1 MEIEK
6 LKCPICKNAYDSSL
20 HIPKILIN
28 CGHTICSFCISLKI
42 HENEEHKIIC
52 PNDLIIYNNITSVN
66 LFPTNRSLLDLIEIE
81 KKNNNKNNLEIE
93 IEEIHTPPE
102 LMTPQSTT
110 SLSSDFLRKSN
121 SLRNSLK
128 KIPSNICLNHSLPLN
143 VICIDEKIKICSQCA
158 LQSNHFNHQ
167 IITDDEFMNQIDN
180 LIDLFQDVDN
190 NCQKYSNKENI
201 STSFVLNNLC
211 SKIKLMKENMD
222 KNINELIDNINKQK
236 NIVFDYLE
244 ERKNEI
250 KKKFNST
257 SYDIRQLIEQT
268 NTWMNFVQNKLSI
281 LNDIKDPSI
290 ECIKLIDDDPNKN
303 NLKLIQT
310 GRQLNDRFSFIQQ
323 LENIIKD
330 LELFEEKGISIEFNK
345 KLVNE
350 IIISKPVFDNKI
362 VKTNLFNISENIEL
376 VNKLNLKNYIFEN
389 YNSNIVLN
397 YIMNEQE
404 DNNLSESK
412 QYKLLNRESNLT
424 TEKIINDLNE
434 LEHNISE
441 KNSFTNELENN
452 FEKKSKS
459 FFNAS
464 QDEGNIF
471 KDSNN
476 INENLN
482 SFNISRINLSTDNTK
497 EKLRKKTSNHS
508 PLNKQK
514 STTPDKDKIIFIK
527 TQLKN
532 EMANFSRIDIGD
544 EGINIICSFFK
555 NKPGIKYKELKFVK
569 SNLTNEGVNTLIDGI
584 KNYNIKIQNLNI
596 SNNGLNDKCGN
607 SIINLLKYNYCS
619 LRTFY
624 LSNNSFTVNMKEKI
638 KSYSTNVGIGN
649 VKIFI

>member
-52 PNDLIIYNNITSVN
+52 PNDLIIYNNITSVD
-66 LFPTNRSLLDLIEIE
+66 LFTKNRSLLDLIEIE

-190 NCQKYSNKENI
+190 NCQKYSKKENI
-201 STSFVLNNLC
+201 STSFILNNLC

-222 KNINELIDNINKQK
+222 KNIYELIDNINKQK

-257 SYDIRQLIEQT
+257 SYDIKQLIEQT

-323 LENIIKD
+323 IENIIND

-376 VNKLNLKNYIFEN
+376 VNKLHLKNYIFEN

-459 FFNAS
+459 FFNVS
-464 QDEGNIF
+464 WQV
-471 KDSNN
+471 
-476 INENLN
+476 
-482 SFNISRINLSTDNTK
+482 
-497 EKLRKKTSNHS
+497 
-508 PLNKQK
+508 LNKF
-514 STTPDKDKIIFIK
+514 STLYHIT
-527 TQLKN
+527 
-532 EMANFSRIDIGD
+532 FSAPT
-544 EGINIICSFFK
+544 E
-555 NKPGIKYKELKFVK
+555 
-569 SNLTNEGVNTLIDGI
+569 
-584 KNYNIKIQNLNI
+584 
-596 SNNGLNDKCGN
+596 
-607 SIINLLKYNYCS
+607 
-619 LRTFY
+619 
-624 LSNNSFTVNMKEKI
+624 
-638 KSYSTNVGIGN
+638 
-649 VKIFI
+649 